1 MDKNILIIDDF
12 ESARFITEFTLKN
25 AGYSVVMAKSG
36 EEALQILETSPVGLI
51 ITDYNMPQ
59 MNGLEFIRRVKN
71 HPKLCNTP
79 IIVLSTEN
87 NEVKKLEVTKLGI
100 LMWIK
105 KPFKMDEFLKIISKV
120 IDN

>member
-36 EEALQILETSPVGLI
+36 EEALQILETSPVRLI

-59 MNGLEFIRRVKN
+59 MNGLEFIRKVKN